1 MDSEKKKVYK
11 IVINGLAE
19 SVDLVKSLNDQLK
32 GVESVLKKIGTTKIK
47 VQADVS
53 TNAKDVEK
61 KVVSGNEGDTSNRQQ
76 MLDKERELALQ
87 RQITQE
93 IKATAK
99 AQASVTDEYRK
110 SLEETLKQQNAAKE
124 VKQEMTDMLNG
135 ARDAAGN
142 YTNTIA
148 GLRAELRNLVNE
160 QKSVDLAS
168 EEYKKL
174 DDRILQLTS
183 NLKSLEQAHGDFRR
197 NVGNYPTQEV
207 EEFRKKFEQ
216 LYGDMK
222 NLVQQSNDLQRE
234 LNETAPG
241 TEQYNELERKLSD
254 VNEQLKKARESVD
267 NFNASLKQT
276 PQSFEIQ
283 VGDTIR
289 NFNSVRDAS
298 RTLTLELQKMA
309 AAGQT
314 DTKQFEDT
322 IKALGRLKTSIQQT
336 SSELQSYVGNA
347 KGLNDTLEIMRGAT
361 GIVSIGQGLRMLFG
375 GMNEDLDESIK
386 KFAGLTLVI
395 QGVETQVK
403 ELNNKTSRYGEILR
417 AVWGFLDNIGK
428 YSGLDRLSRWFDKLK
443 TKTEDWGKT
452 LKTVADWDNET
463 MSQAFS
469 RIIRQ
474 MFEMGNAIDGV
485 SNKIK
490 DDLLK
495 PFNKLEDFSIIFDT
509 SSAEE
514 KLDKIDFQI
523 VDLEEQLEEL
533 NSKKLSIQ
541 ASGSEKD
548 LEKINELIAKTEER
562 INDLNQLKVSIQ
574 TGNTDEYIKSVIKD
588 LDDLDKSIE
597 ELDARGVDTKGLKEL
612 AVELR
617 TIALNADTAN
627 KNIGKTPTLLRT
639 MGNMGVFAA
648 KGLQLLNSALKTG
661 TIFLKNFL
669 KSMVLLYAMQK
680 LMELFTWTIEKLGNA
695 WNAVIGKGAMKF
707 EDRLDM
713 ISKSAERARKS
724 LEDYNAEV
732 DRAEKAGMLT
742 GLEAMQLK
750 LDKTRDS
757 ALGAAKA
764 LKEFL
769 KRQDEIKGDKLE
781 NNLNTEPGKVIIGD
795 AADIKNIDEFVE
807 HYRILEKAVAEGTDK
822 IEAGWKRGSGALLTA
837 GDAVEQLETDT
848 KAVLGDM
855 QNEINKINFNNPEEA
870 MKQFIK
876 ITDNELYQSAIANM
890 EKLFPKEEWA
900 QELGVLYKEFSDMVT
915 KCEGRTKDLREAII
929 KANADLIDQAEL
941 SNINAISDP
950 QKRQEALRAR
960 EKKKRQKDIN
970 DSLADE
976 KYKKEAL
983 AALDKEYDQKKK
995 EDDKKFAKEALDN
1008 ADKLASN
1015 LKKIRDNQIATLKEG
1030 LDKEIKLLEEQ
1041 RDEELREANKAG
1053 KNRGELIL
1061 SIQEKY
1067 NYLIQKKREDW
1078 YKKHKKAIDD
1088 FNSEILDVE
1097 RKAAMERAKAIAD
1110 AEMGNINRGLQEN
1123 ENQYSQR
1130 SRGIQYNAQSEVGEN
1145 LASNERQ
1152 YKAEKDFHERMLQ
1165 ETNRYLDEKYRLES
1179 EKIKQNEAM
1188 LLQDEED
1195 QYKEQVRLNERYQKE
1210 KLQQTADMLEQG
1222 VITEEDAQRMQ
1233 LDIEEKYLSAGQD
1246 LYDAHCKRIEE
1257 IQKNAQ
1263 QEQRNLQESFL
1274 KERQDAQTEANNNI
1288 VKSIEDMFDDIEEIS
1303 EREERKNTN
1312 KTTGLFNLAKERKRL
1327 KDVKKE
1333 YEKVIGEINEEYD
1346 SLKEKFEKG
1355 DINFSQYD
1363 EGIKSLD
1370 NLKKKAKDKADETGE
1385 AISTS
1390 FQKWGKSLD
1399 EFVQQVAGQLQNMF
1413 SFVDAIW
1420 SAKLDGEESRLQ
1432 KEQEQLDRESE
1443 IVEQAYDKQAEIVQR
1458 YKDKINETEDE
1469 LSTARGERR
1478 LALIDSMAKQRE
1490 QYLLETEAL
1499 QKQQLEKEKIAKKE
1513 EQLKKK
1519 QDELEK
1525 KRKKQE
1531 KVQKLVS
1538 ATINTATGITQALAA
1553 YPPPLST
1560 ILAAAVG
1567 ALGSAQIALISS
1579 QKYAKGGV
1587 IDAPSHQ
1594 QGGYKIPTKKGIS
1607 EVEGNEFIVNKK
1619 TTMNNEDIL
1628 YYINS
1633 IKRKVTMDD
1642 MERFFDNKGKFHIP
1656 TSNANKYA
1664 AGGQLGEIQ
1673 DFNLKSM
1680 VSPTVVVP
1688 ELHPQVQVVD
1698 IFDSLSNYEKVK
1710 VLAGLS
1716 NN

>member
-1 MDSEKKKVYK
+1 MESEKKKVYK

-19 SVDLVKSLNDQLK
+19 SVDLVKSLNSELK
-32 GVESVLKKIGTTKIK
+32 SLEKTIKNLSNSKIK
-47 VQADVS
+47 IQSEVNVDK
-53 TNAKDVEK
+53 AKLEK

-76 MLDKERELALQ
+76 MLDKEMELALQ
-87 RQITQE
+87 RQINAE

-298 RTLTLELQKMA
+298 RTLTLELQRMA

-322 IKALGRLKTSIQQT
+322 MKALGALKTSIQQT
-336 SSELQSYVGNA
+336 SNELQSYVGNA

-403 ELNNKTSRYGEILR
+403 QFNDNQNKYGDILR
-417 AVWGFLDNIGK
+417 AVWGWLDKIGK

-443 TKTEDWGKT
+443 TKTEDWGKA

-463 MSQAFS
+463 MSQAFEK
-469 RIIRQ
+469 IISQ
-474 MFEMGNAIDGV
+474 MYNMSNAVDGV
-485 SNKIK
+485 SSKIK
-490 DDLLK
+490 NDLTKVFDKFDDLR
-495 PFNKLEDFSIIFDT
+495 IIFDT

-514 KLDKIDFQI
+514 KLDKVEHKII
-523 VDLEEQLEEL
+523 VLEEILERANAEKLVIQTQGSEEDLEFL
-533 NSKKLSIQ
+533 NKR
-541 ASGSEKD
+541 
-548 LEKINELIAKTEER
+548 IAETEER
-562 INDLNQLKVSIQ
+562 IKDLNQLKVLIK
-574 TGNTDEYIKSVIKD
+574 TDNTEEYFKTVAKD
-588 LDDLDKSIE
+588 LDDLEKSIE
-597 ELDARGVDTKGLKEL
+597 ELEARGVDTKGLKEL
-612 AVELR
+612 VVELK
-617 TIALNADTAN
+617 TMALNADTAN
-627 KNIGKTPTLLRT
+627 RNIGKTPALLRAL
-639 MGNMGVFAA
+639 GNMGVFAA

-669 KSMVLLYAMQK
+669 KSMVMLYAMQK
-680 LMELFTWTIEKLGNA
+680 MMELLTWSIEKLGNA
-695 WNAVIGKGAMKF
+695 WNVVTGKGGMKF

-757 ALGAAKA
+757 ALDAAKA

-769 KRQDEIKGDKLE
+769 KRQKEIKGDKLE
-781 NNLNTEPGKVIIGD
+781 NNLNAGNIMGD

-900 QELGVLYKEFSDMVT
+900 QELGVLYKEFSDMVS

-1188 LLQDEED
+1188 LLQDEEN
-1195 QYKEQVRLNERYQKE
+1195 QYKEQVQLNERYQKE

-1257 IQKNAQ
+1257 IQKNSQ

-1390 FQKWGKSLD
+1390 FQRWGKSLD
-1399 EFVQQVAGQLQNMF
+1399 EFVQQVAGQLQTMF

-1656 TSNANKYA
+1656 TSTASKYA

-1673 DFNLKSM
+1673 DFNLKATMTPS
-1680 VSPTVVVP
+1680 VVIP
-1688 ELHPQVQVVD
+1688 ELHPIVQVVD
-1698 IFDSLSNYEKVK
+1698 IANAMDNYTQVQT
-1710 VLAGLS
+1710 LAGLAE
-1716 NN
+1716 

>member
-1 MDSEKKKVYK
+1 M
-11 IVINGLAE
+11 
-19 SVDLVKSLNDQLK
+19 
-32 GVESVLKKIGTTKIK
+32 
-47 VQADVS
+47 
-53 TNAKDVEK
+53 
-61 KVVSGNEGDTSNRQQ
+61 
-76 MLDKERELALQ
+76 
-87 RQITQE
+87 
-93 IKATAK
+93 
-99 AQASVTDEYRK
+99 
-110 SLEETLKQQNAAKE
+110 
-124 VKQEMTDMLNG
+124 
-135 ARDAAGN
+135 
-142 YTNTIA
+142 
-148 GLRAELRNLVNE
+148 
-160 QKSVDLAS
+160 
-168 EEYKKL
+168 
-174 DDRILQLTS
+174 
-183 NLKSLEQAHGDFRR
+183 
-197 NVGNYPTQEV
+197 
-207 EEFRKKFEQ
+207 
-216 LYGDMK
+216 
-222 NLVQQSNDLQRE
+222 
-234 LNETAPG
+234 
-241 TEQYNELERKLSD
+241 
-254 VNEQLKKARESVD
+254 
-267 NFNASLKQT
+267 
-276 PQSFEIQ
+276 
-283 VGDTIR
+283 
-289 NFNSVRDAS
+289 
-298 RTLTLELQKMA
+298 
-309 AAGQT
+309 
-314 DTKQFEDT
+314 
-322 IKALGRLKTSIQQT
+322 
-336 SSELQSYVGNA
+336 
-347 KGLNDTLEIMRGAT
+347 
-361 GIVSIGQGLRMLFG
+361 
-375 GMNEDLDESIK
+375 
-386 KFAGLTLVI
+386 
-395 QGVETQVK
+395 
-403 ELNNKTSRYGEILR
+403 
-417 AVWGFLDNIGK
+417 
-428 YSGLDRLSRWFDKLK
+428 
-443 TKTEDWGKT
+443 
-452 LKTVADWDNET
+452 KTVADWDNET

-474 MFEMGNAIDGV
+474 MFEMADALDGV

-495 PFNKLEDFSIIFDT
+495 PFLKFDDFRIIFDT

-514 KLDKIDFQI
+514 KLDLVEYKIA
-523 VDLEEQLEEL
+523 VLEEQLERANAE
-533 NSKKLSIQ
+533 KLVIQ
-541 ASGSEKD
+541 TSGSEKD

-562 INDLNQLKVSIQ
+562 IKELNQLKVSIQ
-574 TGNTDEYIKSVIKD
+574 TGNTDEYIKTVAKD
-588 LDDLDKSIE
+588 LDDLEKSIE
-597 ELDARGVDTKGLKEL
+597 ELEERGVDTKGLKEL
-612 AVELR
+612 VVELR
-617 TIALNADTAN
+617 TMALNADTAN
-627 KNIGKTPTLLRT
+627 KNIGKTPALLRV
-639 MGNMGVFAA
+639 MGNTGVIAA

-661 TIFLKNFL
+661 TILLKNFL
-669 KSMVLLYAMQK
+669 KATVMLYAMQIAMNM
-680 LMELFTWTIEKLGNA
+680 LTWAIEKLGNA
-695 WNAVIGKGAMKF
+695 WNVVTGKGGMKF

-781 NNLNTEPGKVIIGD
+781 NNLNAGNIMGD

-970 DSLADE
+970 NSLADE

-995 EDDKKFAKEALDN
+995 EDDKKYAKEALDN

-1123 ENQYSQR
+1123 ENQHSQR

-1152 YKAEKDFHERMLQ
+1152 YKEEKDFHERMLQ

-1188 LLQDEED
+1188 LLQDEEN
-1195 QYKEQVRLNERYQKE
+1195 QYKEQVQLNERYQKE

-1263 QEQRNLQESFL
+1263 QEQRNLQESSL

-1346 SLKEKFEKG
+1346 NLKEKFEKG

-1390 FQKWGKSLD
+1390 FQRWGKSLD

-1579 QKYAKGGV
+1579 QKYAKGGI
-1587 IDAPSHQ
+1587 IDAPSHT

-1656 TSNANKYA
+1656 TNSASKYA
-1664 AGGQLGEIQ
+1664 QGGQLGEIQ
-1673 DFNLKSM
+1673 DFNLKATMTPS
-1680 VSPTVVVP
+1680 VVIP
-1688 ELHPQVQVVD
+1688 ELHPIVQVVD
-1698 IFDSLSNYEKVK
+1698 IANAMDNYTQVQT
-1710 VLAGLS
+1710 LAGLAD
-1716 NN
+1716 

>member
-61 KVVSGNEGDTSNRQQ
+61 KVVSGNEGDTSNRKQ

-87 RQITQE
+87 RQINTE

-241 TEQYNELERKLSD
+241 TEQYNVLERKLSD

-314 DTKQFEDT
+314 DTKQFDDT
-322 IKALGRLKTSIQQT
+322 MKALGRLKTSIQQT

-347 KGLNDTLEIMRGAT
+347 KGLNDTIEIMRGAT

-403 ELNNKTSRYGEILR
+403 ELNNKTSRYGDILR

-463 MSQAFS
+463 MSQAFEK
-469 RIIRQ
+469 IISQ
-474 MFEMGNAIDGV
+474 MYNMSNAVDGV
-485 SNKIK
+485 SSKIK
-490 DDLLK
+490 NDLTKVFDKFDNLR
-495 PFNKLEDFSIIFDT
+495 IIFDT

-514 KLDKIDFQI
+514 KLDKVEHKI
-523 VDLEEQLEEL
+523 VVLEEMLERANAEKLVIQTQGSEEDLEFL
-533 NSKKLSIQ
+533 N
-541 ASGSEKD
+541 
-548 LEKINELIAKTEER
+548 ER
-562 INDLNQLKVSIQ
+562 IADIEENIKQLNQLKVLIK
-574 TGNTDEYIKSVIKD
+574 TDNTEEYFKSVAKD
-588 LDDLDKSIE
+588 LDDLEKSIE
-597 ELDARGVDTKGLKEL
+597 ELEARGVDTKGLKEL
-612 AVELR
+612 VVELK
-617 TIALNADTAN
+617 TMALNADTAN
-627 KNIGKTPTLLRT
+627 RNIGKTPALLRAL
-639 MGNMGVFAA
+639 GNMGVFAA
-648 KGLQLLNSALKTG
+648 KGLQLLNSVLKTG
-661 TIFLKNFL
+661 TIFIKNFL

-695 WNAVIGKGAMKF
+695 WNAVTGKGGMKF

-769 KRQDEIKGDKLE
+769 KRQKDIKGDKLE
-781 NNLNTEPGKVIIGD
+781 NNLNAGNIMGD

-900 QELGVLYKEFSDMVT
+900 QELGVLYKEFSDMVG

-995 EDDKKFAKEALDN
+995 EDDKKYAKEALDN

-1145 LASNERQ
+1145 FASNERQ

-1188 LLQDEED
+1188 LLQDEEN
-1195 QYKEQVRLNERYQKE
+1195 QYKEQVQLNERYQKE

-1222 VITEEDAQRMQ
+1222 VITEEDALRMQ
-1233 LDIEEKYLSAGQD
+1233 NEISEKYLSAGQD
-1246 LYDAHCKRIEE
+1246 LYEAHCKRIEE

-1263 QEQRNLQESFL
+1263 QEQRNLQENAL

-1346 SLKEKFEKG
+1346 NLKEKFEKG
-1355 DINFSQYD
+1355 EINFSQYD

-1399 EFVQQVAGQLQNMF
+1399 EFVQQVAGQLQTMF

-1432 KEQEQLDRESE
+1432 KEQEQLDRETE

-1458 YKDKINETEDE
+1458 YKDAINETEDE

-1478 LALIDSMAKQRE
+1478 LALIDTMAKQRE

-1579 QKYAKGGV
+1579 QKYAKGG
-1587 IDAPSHQ
+1587 IIEGKSHKD
-1594 QGGYKIPTKKGIS
+1594 GGVKVLGGRA
-1607 EVEGNEFIVNKK
+1607 EVEGGEMIVNKK
-1619 TTMNNEDIL
+1619 TTTMNSDML
-1628 YYINS
+1628 YFINN
-1633 IKRKVTMDD
+1633 IKRKVTLDD

-1656 TSNANKYA
+1656 TNSASKYA

-1673 DFNLKSM
+1673 DFNLKATMTPS
-1680 VSPTVVVP
+1680 VVIP
-1688 ELHPQVQVVD
+1688 ELHPIVEVVD
-1698 IFDSLSNYEKVK
+1698 IANAMDNYTRVQT
-1710 VLAGLS
+1710 LAGLAD
-1716 NN
+1716 

>member
-1 MDSEKKKVYK
+1 
-11 IVINGLAE
+11 
-19 SVDLVKSLNDQLK
+19 
-32 GVESVLKKIGTTKIK
+32 
-47 VQADVS
+47 
-53 TNAKDVEK
+53 
-61 KVVSGNEGDTSNRQQ
+61 
-76 MLDKERELALQ
+76 
-87 RQITQE
+87 
-93 IKATAK
+93 
-99 AQASVTDEYRK
+99 
-110 SLEETLKQQNAAKE
+110 
-124 VKQEMTDMLNG
+124 MLNG

-298 RTLTLELQKMA
+298 RTLTLELQRMA

-403 ELNNKTSRYGEILR
+403 QFNDTQSIYGKFLKS
-417 AVWGFLDNIGK
+417 VWG
-428 YSGLDRLSRWFDKLK
+428 W
-443 TKTEDWGKT
+443 
-452 LKTVADWDNET
+452 
-463 MSQAFS
+463 
-469 RIIRQ
+469 
-474 MFEMGNAIDGV
+474 
-485 SNKIK
+485 
-490 DDLLK
+490 
-495 PFNKLEDFSIIFDT
+495 
-509 SSAEE
+509 
-514 KLDKIDFQI
+514 LDKIGKKSVTKIFPNFAEKVKDAKAYAEALKAINNWNSQEFQNQWQQIAGEMQDAIDKGETLDVRFVNAFGDITSAIGNFSLAIQNIPIEKKLDI
-523 VDLEEQLEEL
+523 VDTRIAVLKEEIEQLNAEKISPNISEERLKEVYNEVNQLEYKIKQLEEL
-533 NSKKLSIQ
+533 
-541 ASGSEKD
+541 
-548 LEKINELIAKTEER
+548 KI
-562 INDLNQLKVSIQ
+562 SIQ
-574 TGNTDEYIKSVIKD
+574 TGNTGETLKLLSAQLDYFEKHMDELEGKGIDTEQFKKLY
-588 LDDLDKSIE
+588 E
-597 ELDARGVDTKGLKEL
+597 EL
-612 AVELR
+612 
-617 TIALNADTAN
+617 
-627 KNIGKTPTLLRT
+627 KNVAQQGEIVNENVSKTPAYLLK
-639 MGNMGVFAA
+639 MGKAGQIAASGLYKVVAVMG
-648 KGLQLLNSALKTG
+648 ALVKT
-661 TIFLKNFL
+661 TV
-669 KSMVLLYAMQK
+669 MLYAFQIA
-680 LMELFTWTIEKLGNA
+680 MEVLTWTIEKLGNA
-695 WNAVIGKGAMKF
+695 WNAVTGKGGMKF

-900 QELGVLYKEFSDMVT
+900 QELGVLYKEFSDMVS

-995 EDDKKFAKEALDN
+995 EDDKKFAKKALDN

-1152 YKAEKDFHERMLQ
+1152 YKEEKDFHERMLQ

-1257 IQKNAQ
+1257 IQKNSQ
-1263 QEQRNLQESFL
+1263 QEQKNLQESFL
-1274 KERQDAQTEANNNI
+1274 KERQNTQTEANNNI

-1355 DINFSQYD
+1355 DINFSQYE

-1390 FQKWGKSLD
+1390 FQRWGKSLD
-1399 EFVQQVAGQLQNMF
+1399 EFVQQVAGQLQTMF

-1567 ALGSAQIALISS
+1567 ALGSAQIAMISA

-1587 IDAPSHQ
+1587 IDAPSHT

-1656 TSNANKYA
+1656 TSTANKYA
-1664 AGGQLGEIQ
+1664 QGGQLNEIQ

-1688 ELHPQVQVVD
+1688 ELHPIVEVVD
-1698 IFDSLSNYEKVK
+1698 IANAMDNYTQVQT
-1710 VLAGLS
+1710 LAGLAD
-1716 NN
+1716 

>member
-1 MDSEKKKVYK
+1 MESEKKKVYK

-19 SVDLVKSLNDQLK
+19 SVDLVKSLNSELK
-32 GVESVLKKIGTTKIK
+32 SLEKTIKNLSNSKIK
-47 VQADVS
+47 IQSEVNVDK
-53 TNAKDVEK
+53 AKLEK

-93 IKATAK
+93 IKATAQ

-298 RTLTLELQKMA
+298 RTLTLELQRMA

-403 ELNNKTSRYGEILR
+403 QFNDTQSIYGKFLKS
-417 AVWGFLDNIGK
+417 VWG
-428 YSGLDRLSRWFDKLK
+428 W
-443 TKTEDWGKT
+443 
-452 LKTVADWDNET
+452 
-463 MSQAFS
+463 
-469 RIIRQ
+469 
-474 MFEMGNAIDGV
+474 
-485 SNKIK
+485 
-490 DDLLK
+490 
-495 PFNKLEDFSIIFDT
+495 
-509 SSAEE
+509 
-514 KLDKIDFQI
+514 LDKIGKKSVTKIFPNFAEKVKDAKAYAEALKAINNWNSQEFQNQWQQIAGEMQDAIDKGETLDVRFVNAFGDITSAIGNFSLAIQNIPIEKKLDI
-523 VDLEEQLEEL
+523 VDTRIAVLKEEIEQLNAEKISPNISEERLKEVYNEVNQLEYKIKQLEEL
-533 NSKKLSIQ
+533 
-541 ASGSEKD
+541 
-548 LEKINELIAKTEER
+548 KI
-562 INDLNQLKVSIQ
+562 SIQ
-574 TGNTDEYIKSVIKD
+574 TGNTGETLKLLSAQLDYFEKHMDELEGKGIDTEQFKKLY
-588 LDDLDKSIE
+588 E
-597 ELDARGVDTKGLKEL
+597 EL
-612 AVELR
+612 
-617 TIALNADTAN
+617 
-627 KNIGKTPTLLRT
+627 KNVAQQGEIVNENVSKTPAYLLK
-639 MGNMGVFAA
+639 MGKAGQIAASGLYKVVAVMG
-648 KGLQLLNSALKTG
+648 ALVKT
-661 TIFLKNFL
+661 TV
-669 KSMVLLYAMQK
+669 MLYAFQIA
-680 LMELFTWTIEKLGNA
+680 MEVLTWTIEKLGNA
-695 WNAVIGKGAMKF
+695 WNAVTGKGGMKF

-900 QELGVLYKEFSDMVT
+900 QELGVLYKEFSDMVS

-995 EDDKKFAKEALDN
+995 EDDKKFAKKALDN

-1152 YKAEKDFHERMLQ
+1152 YKEEKDFHERMLQ

-1257 IQKNAQ
+1257 IQKNSQ
-1263 QEQRNLQESFL
+1263 QEQKNLQESFL
-1274 KERQDAQTEANNNI
+1274 KERQNTQTEANNNI

-1355 DINFSQYD
+1355 DINFSQYE

-1390 FQKWGKSLD
+1390 FQRWGKSLD
-1399 EFVQQVAGQLQNMF
+1399 EFVQQVAGQLQTMF

-1567 ALGSAQIALISS
+1567 ALGSAQIAMISA

-1587 IDAPSHQ
+1587 IDAPSHT

-1656 TSNANKYA
+1656 TSTANKYA
-1664 AGGQLGEIQ
+1664 QGGQLNEIQ

-1688 ELHPQVQVVD
+1688 ELHPIVEVVD
-1698 IFDSLSNYEKVK
+1698 IANAMDNYTQVQT
-1710 VLAGLS
+1710 LAGLAD
-1716 NN
+1716 

>member
-1 MDSEKKKVYK
+1 MESEKKKVYK

-19 SVDLVKSLNDQLK
+19 SVDLVKSLNSELK
-32 GVESVLKKIGTTKIK
+32 SLEKTIKNLSNSKIK
-47 VQADVS
+47 IQSEVNVDK
-53 TNAKDVEK
+53 AKLEK

-76 MLDKERELALQ
+76 MLDKEMELALQ
-87 RQITQE
+87 RQINAE

-298 RTLTLELQKMA
+298 RTLTLELQRMA

-322 IKALGRLKTSIQQT
+322 MKALGALKTSIQQT
-336 SSELQSYVGNA
+336 SNELQSYVGNA

-403 ELNNKTSRYGEILR
+403 QFNDNQNKYGDILR
-417 AVWGFLDNIGK
+417 AVWGWLDKIGK

-443 TKTEDWGKT
+443 TKTEDWGKA

-463 MSQAFS
+463 MSQAFEK
-469 RIIRQ
+469 IISQ
-474 MFEMGNAIDGV
+474 MYNMSNAVDGV
-485 SNKIK
+485 SSKIK
-490 DDLLK
+490 NDLTKVFDKFDDLR
-495 PFNKLEDFSIIFDT
+495 IIFDT

-514 KLDKIDFQI
+514 KLDKVEHKII
-523 VDLEEQLEEL
+523 VLEEILERANAEKLVIQTQGSEEDLEFL
-533 NSKKLSIQ
+533 NKR
-541 ASGSEKD
+541 
-548 LEKINELIAKTEER
+548 IAETEER
-562 INDLNQLKVSIQ
+562 IKDLNQLKVLIK
-574 TGNTDEYIKSVIKD
+574 TDNTEEYFKTVAKD
-588 LDDLDKSIE
+588 LDDLEKSIE
-597 ELDARGVDTKGLKEL
+597 ELEARGVDTKGLKEL
-612 AVELR
+612 VVELK
-617 TIALNADTAN
+617 TMALNADTAN
-627 KNIGKTPTLLRT
+627 RNIGKTPALLRAL
-639 MGNMGVFAA
+639 GNMGVFAA

-669 KSMVLLYAMQK
+669 KSMVMLYAMQK
-680 LMELFTWTIEKLGNA
+680 MMELLTWSIEKLGNA
-695 WNAVIGKGAMKF
+695 WNVVTGKGGMKF

-757 ALGAAKA
+757 ALDAAKA

-769 KRQDEIKGDKLE
+769 KRQKEIKGDKLE
-781 NNLNTEPGKVIIGD
+781 NNLNAGNIMGD

-900 QELGVLYKEFSDMVT
+900 QELGVLYKEFSDMVS

-1188 LLQDEED
+1188 LLQDEEN
-1195 QYKEQVRLNERYQKE
+1195 QYKEQVQLNERYQKE

-1257 IQKNAQ
+1257 IQKNSQ

-1390 FQKWGKSLD
+1390 FQRWGKSLD
-1399 EFVQQVAGQLQNMF
+1399 EFVQQVAGQLQTMF

-1673 DFNLKSM
+1673 DFNLKATITPS
-1680 VSPTVVVP
+1680 VVIP
-1688 ELHPQVQVVD
+1688 ELHPVVQVVD
-1698 IFDSLSNYEKVK
+1698 IANAMDNYTQVQT
-1710 VLAGLS
+1710 LAGLAD
-1716 NN
+1716 

>member
-1 MDSEKKKVYK
+1 MEQNRKKVYT
-11 IVINGLAE
+11 IQINGLKE
-19 SVDLVKSLNDQLK
+19 SVNLVESLNSELKSLEKTIKNL
-32 GVESVLKKIGTTKIK
+32 SNSKIK
-47 VQADVS
+47 IQSEVNVDK
-53 TNAKDVEK
+53 AKLEK

-298 RTLTLELQKMA
+298 RTLTLELQRMA

-336 SSELQSYVGNA
+336 SNELQSYVGNA

-403 ELNNKTSRYGEILR
+403 QFNDNQNKYGDILR
-417 AVWGFLDNIGK
+417 TVWGWLDKIGK

-474 MFEMGNAIDGV
+474 MFEMGNALDGV

-495 PFNKLEDFSIIFDT
+495 PFNKFDDFRIIFDT

-514 KLDKIDFQI
+514 KLDKIDFKI
-523 VDLEEQLEEL
+523 VNLEEQLEEL

-541 ASGSEKD
+541 ASGSEED
-548 LEKINELIAKTEER
+548 LEEINVLIAKTEER
-562 INDLNQLKVSIQ
+562 IKDLNQLKVSIQ
-574 TGNTDEYIKSVIKD
+574 TGNTDEYIKSVTKD

-597 ELDARGVDTKGLKEL
+597 ELEARGVDTKGLKEL

-648 KGLQLLNSALKTG
+648 KCLQWLNSALKTG

-669 KSMVLLYAMQK
+669 KSMVMLYAMQK
-680 LMELFTWTIEKLGNA
+680 MMELLTWSIEKLGNA
-695 WNAVIGKGAMKF
+695 WNVVTGKGGMKF

-769 KRQDEIKGDKLE
+769 KRQKEIKGDKLE
-781 NNLNTEPGKVIIGD
+781 NNLNAGNIMGD

-900 QELGVLYKEFSDMVT
+900 QELGVLYKEFSDMVG

-995 EDDKKFAKEALDN
+995 EDDKKYAKEALDN

-1097 RKAAMERAKAIAD
+1097 RKAAMERAKAIDD

-1123 ENQYSQR
+1123 ENQHSQR

-1152 YKAEKDFHERMLQ
+1152 YKAEKDFHERMLK
-1165 ETNRYLDEKYRLES
+1165 ETSRYLDEKYRLES

-1188 LLQDEED
+1188 LLQDEEN

-1233 LDIEEKYLSAGQD
+1233 LDIEEKYLTAGQD

-1263 QEQRNLQESFL
+1263 QEQKNLQENAL

-1346 SLKEKFEKG
+1346 NLKEKFEKG
-1355 DINFSQYD
+1355 EINFSQYD

-1399 EFVQQVAGQLQNMF
+1399 EFVQQVAGQLQTMF

-1432 KEQEQLDRESE
+1432 KEQEQLDRESQ

-1538 ATINTATGITQALAA
+1538 ATINTATGVTQALAA

-1567 ALGSAQIALISS
+1567 ALGSAQIAMISA

-1587 IDAPSHQ
+1587 IDAPSHT

-1628 YYINS
+1628 YYINN
-1633 IKRKVTMDD
+1633 IKRKVTLDD

-1656 TSNANKYA
+1656 TNSASKYA
-1664 AGGQLGEIQ
+1664 QGGQLGEIQ
-1673 DFNLKSM
+1673 DFNLKATMTPS
-1680 VSPTVVVP
+1680 VVIP
-1688 ELHPQVQVVD
+1688 ELHPIVQVVD
-1698 IFDSLSNYEKVK
+1698 IANAMDNYTQVQT
-1710 VLAGLS
+1710 LAGLAD
-1716 NN
+1716 

>member
-241 TEQYNELERKLSD
+241 TEQYNVLERKLSD
-254 VNEQLKKARESVD
+254 VNEQLKKAKESVD

-322 IKALGRLKTSIQQT
+322 MKALGRLKTSIQQT

-403 ELNNKTSRYGEILR
+403 QFNDDQNKYGDILR
-417 AVWGFLDNIGK
+417 TVWGWLDKIGK

-474 MFEMGNAIDGV
+474 MFEMADALDGV

-495 PFNKLEDFSIIFDT
+495 PFLKFDDFRIIFDT

-514 KLDKIDFQI
+514 KLDLVEYKI
-523 VDLEEQLEEL
+523 VVLEEQLERANAE
-533 NSKKLSIQ
+533 KLVIQ
-541 ASGSEKD
+541 TSGSEKD
-548 LEKINELIAKTEER
+548 LEKINKLIAKTEER
-562 INDLNQLKVSIQ
+562 IKELNQLKVSIQ
-574 TGNTDEYIKSVIKD
+574 TGNTDEYIKTVAKD
-588 LDDLDKSIE
+588 LDDLEKSIE
-597 ELDARGVDTKGLKEL
+597 ELEERGVDTKGLKEL
-612 AVELR
+612 VVELR
-617 TIALNADTAN
+617 TMALNADTAN
-627 KNIGKTPTLLRT
+627 KNIGKTPALLRV
-639 MGNMGVFAA
+639 MGNTGVIAA

-661 TIFLKNFL
+661 TILLKNFL
-669 KSMVLLYAMQK
+669 KATVMLYAMQIAMNM
-680 LMELFTWTIEKLGNA
+680 LTWTIEKLGNA
-695 WNAVIGKGAMKF
+695 WNAVTGKGGMKF

-742 GLEAMQLK
+742 SLEAMQLK

-781 NNLNTEPGKVIIGD
+781 NNLNAGNIMGD

-900 QELGVLYKEFSDMVT
+900 QELGVLYKEFSDMVS

-995 EDDKKFAKEALDN
+995 EDDKKYAKEALDN

-1123 ENQYSQR
+1123 ENQHSQR

-1152 YKAEKDFHERMLQ
+1152 YKEEKDFHERMLQ

-1188 LLQDEED
+1188 LLQDEEN
-1195 QYKEQVRLNERYQKE
+1195 QYKEQVQLNERYQKE

-1263 QEQRNLQESFL
+1263 QEQRNLQESSL

-1390 FQKWGKSLD
+1390 FQRWGKSLD

-1579 QKYAKGGV
+1579 QKYAKGGI
-1587 IDAPSHQ
+1587 IDAPSHT

-1656 TSNANKYA
+1656 TNSASKYA
-1664 AGGQLGEIQ
+1664 QGGQLGEIQ
-1673 DFNLKSM
+1673 DFNLKATMTPS
-1680 VSPTVVVP
+1680 VVIP
-1688 ELHPQVQVVD
+1688 ELHPIVQVVD
-1698 IFDSLSNYEKVK
+1698 IANAMDNYTQVQT
-1710 VLAGLS
+1710 LAGLAD
-1716 NN
+1716 

>member
-298 RTLTLELQKMA
+298 RTLTLELQRMA

-336 SSELQSYVGNA
+336 SNELQSYVGNA

-403 ELNNKTSRYGEILR
+403 QFNDTQSIYGKFLKS
-417 AVWGFLDNIGK
+417 VWG
-428 YSGLDRLSRWFDKLK
+428 W
-443 TKTEDWGKT
+443 
-452 LKTVADWDNET
+452 
-463 MSQAFS
+463 
-469 RIIRQ
+469 
-474 MFEMGNAIDGV
+474 
-485 SNKIK
+485 
-490 DDLLK
+490 
-495 PFNKLEDFSIIFDT
+495 
-509 SSAEE
+509 
-514 KLDKIDFQI
+514 LDKIGKKSVTKIFPNFAEKVKDAKAYAEALKAINNWNSQEFQNQWQQIAGEMQDAIDKGETLDERFVNAFGDITSAIGNFSLAIQNIPIEKKLDI
-523 VDLEEQLEEL
+523 VDTRIAVLKEEIEQLNAEKISPNISEERLKEVYNEVNQLEYKIKQLEEL
-533 NSKKLSIQ
+533 
-541 ASGSEKD
+541 
-548 LEKINELIAKTEER
+548 KI
-562 INDLNQLKVSIQ
+562 SIQ
-574 TGNTDEYIKSVIKD
+574 TGNTGETLKLLSAQLDYFEKHMDELEGKGIDTEQFKKLY
-588 LDDLDKSIE
+588 E
-597 ELDARGVDTKGLKEL
+597 EL
-612 AVELR
+612 
-617 TIALNADTAN
+617 
-627 KNIGKTPTLLRT
+627 KNVAQQGEIVNENVSKTPAYLLK
-639 MGNMGVFAA
+639 MGKAGQIAASGLYKVVAVMG
-648 KGLQLLNSALKTG
+648 ALVKT
-661 TIFLKNFL
+661 TV
-669 KSMVLLYAMQK
+669 MLYAFQIA
-680 LMELFTWTIEKLGNA
+680 MEVLTWTIEKLGNA
-695 WNAVIGKGAMKF
+695 WNAVTGKGGMKF

-900 QELGVLYKEFSDMVT
+900 QELGVLYKEFSDMVS

-1123 ENQYSQR
+1123 ENQHSQR

-1188 LLQDEED
+1188 LLQDEEN
-1195 QYKEQVRLNERYQKE
+1195 QYKEQVQLNERYQKE

-1233 LDIEEKYLSAGQD
+1233 LDIEEKYLTAGQD
-1246 LYDAHCKRIEE
+1246 LYEAHQKRIEE

-1263 QEQRNLQESFL
+1263 QEQKNLQESSL

-1355 DINFSQYD
+1355 DINFSQYE

-1587 IDAPSHQ
+1587 IDAPSHT

-1656 TSNANKYA
+1656 TNSASKYA
-1664 AGGQLGEIQ
+1664 QGGQLGEIQ
-1673 DFNLKSM
+1673 DFNLRSGIER
-1680 VSPTVVVP
+1680 TIVVP
-1688 ELHPQVQVVD
+1688 EINVVAQIKD
-1698 IFDSLSNYEKVK
+1698 IASELDNYNQIR
-1710 VLAGLS
+1710 VLAGLANS
-1716 NN
+1716 SYQ